1 MVRRFNA
8 IEVDRSVRKP
18 RVGVIGEILMNFHP
32 VANGHVE
39 EYLENHGLEVIEATL
54 SDFFRRDYVLDSI
67 KAARRLLPFP
77 RLSTLVGRITSRL
90 FAWSVKRIEREMK
103 KFRFYEGH
111 FDLTDM
117 LKAMDG
123 IIDPV
128 YSTGEGW
135 LMPGEISELAKRG
148 VNSFVIINPFGCIPN
163 HITGRGMIKKLK
175 ELHPHIQILSLDY
188 DPDTSFANI
197 ENRLQMLIINA
208 RELEKGKVANEGRAQ
223 QARELLEVAD

>member
-1 MVRRFNA
+1 
-8 IEVDRSVRKP
+8 
-18 RVGVIGEILMNFHP
+18 
-32 VANGHVE
+32 
-39 EYLENHGLEVIEATL
+39 
-54 SDFFRRDYVLDSI
+54 
-67 KAARRLLPFP
+67 
-77 RLSTLVGRITSRL
+77 
-90 FAWSVKRIEREMK
+90 MK